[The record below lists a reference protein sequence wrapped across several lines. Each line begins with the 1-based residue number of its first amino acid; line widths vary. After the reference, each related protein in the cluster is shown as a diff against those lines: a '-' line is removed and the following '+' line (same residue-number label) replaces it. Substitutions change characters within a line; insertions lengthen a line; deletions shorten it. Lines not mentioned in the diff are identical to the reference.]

1 MTARVRAP
9 EDQNELL
16 QYRLSLRLGP
26 VHARQR
32 LGIEQEAE
40 ARVFGRD
47 RRSFHLENVA
57 NAPRLIR
64 FCLQAI
70 GLFGRAR
77 ENSRKLTTARNTFTL
92 PDLPEAFEGFRILHL
107 TDLHVDMDEQNLN
120 AVIDQITPLDYDL
133 CVLTGDYRKLT
144 WGPIDAALEGMARL
158 RGCALPIFGGLS
170 AAHFEDRE
178 GVTNAGIEAKHVFVE
193 EFYRPSLEFT
203 RRQLKKLEAG
213 ELSED
218 DVPLNL
224 LQMIATQ
231 AHETYADED
240 VGIKEAILFFVATTG
255 TSAQAVLSTVEYLLD
270 WFEKYPD
277 DRALVEDM
285 EFISNALQE
294 ALRLRAP
301 FVPFITR
308 LAVDDVDAGTV
319 QVKAGDEVQ
328 AWVARAGRDAAI
340 FGEDANEFNP
350 KREVPEG
357 ISRYG
362 LAFATG
368 AHQCLGLRAV
378 LGNDGKSGSHLRLVQ
393 GLFRA
398 GIRRDPQIA
407 AQLLPL
413 KHSDDPRDQIPTY
426 ISFPVIL
433 DNWSPRA

>member
-1 MTARVRAP
+1 MDTEQQSLPSQCPVSRVKIDTLDAM
-9 EDQNELL
+9 Q
-16 QYRLSLRLGP
+16 QVLRSKAVEENADVSADNYICPNALAAINVREFQQGNLAMSNGD
-26 VHARQR
+26 VHRQR
-32 LGIEQEAE
+32 RRLLNSLVRPEQLVRFREDIILPSVDRWMSRMVKPNEEGAFGCDLAGVVELIFLEFAAKIIGIEGVESE
-40 ARVFGRD
+40 
-47 RRSFHLENVA
+47 
-57 NAPRLIR
+57 
-64 FCLQAI
+64 
-70 GLFGRAR
+70 
-77 ENSRKLTTARNTFTL
+77 
-92 PDLPEAFEGFRILHL
+92 
-107 TDLHVDMDEQNLN
+107 
-120 AVIDQITPLDYDL
+120 
-133 CVLTGDYRKLT
+133 
-144 WGPIDAALEGMARL
+144 EGMARL

-270 WFEKYPD
+270 WFEKHPD